1 MIPPRKIFW
10 NSGRSS
16 RQAPAIAEQSSRGR
30 AGCHLIASETGHRKS
45 YPFSSM
51 PVWRRAVE
59 ESLAEASL
67 DELLDDPIARALMER
82 DGVDSEEL
90 RRLLAEIRRL
100 REAGGP

>member
-1 MIPPRKIFW
+1 
-10 NSGRSS
+10 
-16 RQAPAIAEQSSRGR
+16 
-30 AGCHLIASETGHRKS
+30 
-45 YPFSSM
+45 
-51 PVWRRAVE
+51 VE

-100 REAGGP
+100 REAGGS